1 MANRQPGALILAV
14 RYYVVSQDGQ
24 KYGPADIPT
33 LNAWIV
39 EGRLLPTN
47 LLEDEASGQR
57 VTASSVA
64 ELNFP
69 AAQPM
74 QQPPGFGGGQPY
86 QQTYA
91 RPMMGGDDGSTDVR
105 NAWMCGVAG
114 LLCCCLINFW
124 GLSFANKA
132 EAKGNP
138 GAKAAKIFLYI
149 VIGIQ
154 VVGIIINIVVRLS
167 GMGGAG
173 FPR

>member
-1 MANRQPGALILAV
+1 V

-33 LNAWIV
+33 LNGWIV

-47 LLEDEASGQR
+47 LLEDETSGQR
-57 VTASSVA
+57 VPASSIA

-69 AAQPM
+69 ATQPS
-74 QQPPGFGGGQPY
+74 QPSPGFAGGQPY

-91 RPMMGGDDGSTDVR
+91 RPMMGGDDGSTDIR
-105 NAWMCGVAG
+105 NAWICGVAG
-114 LLCCCLINFW
+114 LVCCCLIDFL
-124 GLSFANKA
+124 GFSYANKA

-138 GAKAAKIFLYI
+138 GAKTVKIFLY
-149 VIGIQ
+149 
-154 VVGIIINIVVRLS
+154 VVLGLQILGVIINVVVRLS